1 MHHFSVRQKAMTVAA
16 LSAATLLAACEDK
29 RVKQL
34 DTGITRD
41 SAVSVIAHDLKPG
54 APPDSFP
61 NVYTRGQ
68 FLVNGKRLE
77 VLYFVPDNKKEPNKN
92 GPPTQQKDT
101 IPLRKLTPIVFLENR
116 LIGRGWDFWDSV
128 ATANKIPVPP

>member
-1 MHHFSVRQKAMTVAA
+1 MNRFFVRRKAIVLAGVST
-16 LSAATLLAACEDK
+16 ATLLAACEDK

-41 SAVSVIAHDLKPG
+41 SAVSILSHDLKPG

-68 FLVNGKRLE
+68 YLVNGKHYE
-77 VLYFVPDNKKEPNKN
+77 VLYFTPDNEKAPAVNTK
-92 GPPTQQKDT
+92 PTHDT
-101 IPLRKLTPIVFLENR
+101 IPLRKLTPIVFAENR
-116 LIGRGWDFWDSV
+116 MVCKGWGCWDSV
-128 ATANKIPVPP
+128 AKANKIAVPPK